1 MNMDKFRNYYSYPSK
16 RKWLM
21 GPDGDDDPRGK
32 KWIDSKTLT
41 KKKKINRTW

>member
-1 MNMDKFRNYYSYPSK
+1 MDKFRNYYSYPSK

-41 KKKKINRTW
+41 KEKKINRTW